1 MHRKAGWTL
10 AAAVVLLS
18 APVEAQTTGLPIF
31 LAPYRAFETTEIGAS
46 VVDPGRGWAAEGMY
60 RRGTRFFDFGF
71 RAGIRTFTANVPGPN
86 GGKDRQTF
94 FLTGVD
100 ARARVFDH
108 TRDVPFDGAFTFGVG
123 GQIGEGFAR
132 GFVPIGLSLGR
143 RFEVEGSETSF
154 VPYIHPV
161 FTSVFGD
168 DPDVALSFGLGVDV
182 RVNRT
187 LDIRLS
193 AGLGDLDGVA
203 IGFAILR

>member
-1 MHRKAGWTL
+1 MHQRMAWALATAG
-10 AAAVVLLS
+10 LLLGGNL
-18 APVEAQTTGLPIF
+18 EAQTTGLPLF
-31 LAPYRAFETTEIGAS
+31 MAPYRAFTTSEIGAS
-46 VVDPGRGWAAEGMY
+46 LVDPGRGWAAEGMY
-60 RRGTRFFDFGF
+60 RRGERFFDFGF
-71 RAGIRTFTANVPGPN
+71 RAGIRTFRTNVPGP
-86 GGKDRQTF
+86 GGGEDRQTF

-108 TRDVPFDGAFTFGVG
+108 NRDVPFDGAFTFGVG

-154 VPYIHPV
+154 VPYLHPV

-168 DPDVALSFGLGVDV
+168 DPDVALSLGLGVDV

-193 AGLGDLDGVA
+193 AGIGDLDGVA
-203 IGFAILR
+203 VGFAILR

>member
-1 MHRKAGWTL
+1 MRRNAGWTL
-10 AAAVVLLS
+10 AAAVVFLS
-18 APVEAQTTGLPIF
+18 GTAEAQTTGLPLF

-71 RAGIRTFTANVPGPN
+71 RAGIRTFTTNLPGPT
-86 GGKDRQTF
+86 GGDDRQTF